1 MLSCQKA
8 SGLIEK
14 KLHFSLGPIE
24 KVQLFMHTSMCEACR
39 SYQKQSKDMD
49 SLLNDHIHS
58 NTDTP
63 DSNHEALSG
72 DFKDQIIKKLE
83 KK

>member
-1 MLSCQKA
+1 
-8 SGLIEK
+8 
-14 KLHFSLGPIE
+14 
-24 KVQLFMHTSMCEACR
+24 MHTSMCEACR